1 MYTIK
6 VFAHDRL
13 WYTCHDDPAILE
25 LCGTQYVPTP
35 YFASIPLDQVIRR
48 LQQLNPFCCIKSVDV
63 DLIQAERSKM
73 FAAIT
78 RSTQGVKNVKL

>member
-6 VFAHDRL
+6 VFCHDRL
-13 WYTCHDDPAILE
+13 WYTCHDDPAIKE
-25 LCGTQYVPTP
+25 LCGTAYIPTP
-35 YFASIPLDQVIRR
+35 YFASMSIHLVIAR
-48 LQQLNPFCCIKSVDV
+48 LQQLNPFCCIKSTST

-78 RSTQGVKNVKL
+78 RSTQGVKHVNS